1 MIYRILILIG
11 LIALIGQ
18 PQSENGQRQESFE
31 GFVRGIRANAVKGE
45 VFYQREDGKFNLE
58 PGHKLQEGDLIK
70 TEANSYA
77 ELLLQPGNYLR
88 VGPESEIQIFSD
100 PNDKMRLKLNR
111 GAISLEI
118 MSKDGEG
125 SFFYDSLSQVYELTR
140 IITPNAEV
148 FITRS
153 GIFRI
158 NTFNADRT
166 DLIVRNGEAVING
179 KLVKEKRIGAASSNG
194 GVVISETNSKQ
205 EDSFDGWGRE
215 RASQLVDANH
225 LLKNESPWAKD
236 RKEGEETSV
245 DLPQEGDQTK
255 NARYVVSARPGTVV
269 FVEVGVEFSRPAKEW
284 EPLTEKTKLEAGDK
298 LRTAAHTFAE
308 LTMLPD
314 VNLRIDGKSEIL
326 FEELSNEAI
335 SLRLLHGSAIFDVA
349 RFDKEGPPIRLAGP
363 STSVTIADDGNYR
376 IDIKPGGDEITVRG
390 GKVFL
395 KGRSV
400 GSCRKITGER
410 VLDCERKETDNFD
423 VWSNHRGEGKHFD
436 GDDVLSRVAHLDRLR
451 RVRFR
456 NTGFW
461 FQNPGKT
468 DFTFVPFSSTRFRS
482 PYGGSYSTVLS
493 PRRVPITR
501 PDYGPRAPF
510 GRGPAG
516 PVIARP
522 QP

>member
-1 MIYRILILIG
+1 MIYRILILMG
-11 LIALIGQ
+11 LLALIGS
-18 PQSENGQRQESFE
+18 PKSANGQRHDSFE
-31 GFVRGIRANAVKGE
+31 GFVSGIRANAVKGE

-58 PGHKLQEGDLIK
+58 AGHKLQEGDFIR
-70 TEANSYA
+70 TESNSYA

-88 VGPESEIQIFSD
+88 VGPESELQIFSD
-100 PNDKMRLKLNR
+100 SNDKMRFKLNR

-118 MSKDGEG
+118 LAKDGER
-125 SFFYDSLSQVYELTR
+125 SFFYESLSQVYELTR
-140 IITPNAEV
+140 IITPSAEV
-148 FITRS
+148 FITRP

-158 NTFNADRT
+158 NTFNAERT
-166 DLIVRNGEAVING
+166 DLIVRDGEAVING
-179 KLVKEKRIGAASSNG
+179 RLVKEKRIGAASSK
-194 GVVISETNSKQ
+194 GVVISETNSKL

-245 DLPQEGDQTK
+245 DLPQEDDKTK
-255 NARYVVSARPGTVV
+255 SARYVVSARPGTVI
-269 FVEVGVEFSRPAKEW
+269 FVEAGVEFSRPAKEW
-284 EPLTEKTKLEAGDK
+284 EPVTEKSKLEAGDK
-298 LRTAAHTFAE
+298 LRTSAHTFAE

-314 VNLRIDGKSEIL
+314 ISLRIDSKSEIL
-326 FEELSNEAI
+326 FEELSHDSI
-335 SLRLLHGSAIFDVA
+335 SLKLLQGSAILDVA
-349 RFDKEGPPIRLAGP
+349 RFDGKEGPPIRIGGP
-363 STSVTIADDGNYR
+363 STSVTIGDDGNYR
-376 IDIKPGGDEITVRG
+376 IDIKPKGDEITVRD
-390 GKVFL
+390 GKVFA

-400 GSCRKITGER
+400 GSCKKIAAER
-410 VLDCERKETDNFD
+410 VLDCDRKESDNFD
-423 VWSNHRGEGKHFD
+423 VWSNHRGEGKFFG
-436 GDDVLSRVAHLDRLR
+436 GDDVLSMVARLDQLR

-468 DFTFVPFSSTRFRS
+468 DHTFVPFTSTRFRS

-501 PDYGPRAPF
+501 PDYGPRPF
-510 GRGPAG
+510 GRGPGG
-516 PVIARP
+516 PAIARP